1 MGSYSEEEE
10 DQFYDT
16 CEELSSVSDW
26 GSDCSENSSSSI
38 GNFDTVLGSFCDE
51 IWTKNPESVQERRHR
66 FLKLMGLSIYCN
78 SVMREDLGDGSD
90 EKIETDVDRIMEN
103 SGAVLK
109 TSGFEEVF
117 PSSKSTMSDEVSQS
131 LENVASEDSF
141 VGKTKNLDDGTEF
154 LVNEPDRDGMLSSL
168 HEVGSNRSVSF
179 EDFPR
184 IFGPSPLV
192 QHHLHR
198 EVDEARYLVNA
209 KKKVKRG
216 WLRKLGAAGCIVDT
230 AVSKPGDAEQT
241 LELGMQRVRVHP
253 YKKRSKELSSLYAG
267 QEFLAHK
274 GSILTMKFSLDGRY
288 LASAG
293 KDRIVRVWKVVE
305 DERSDNFDAPGMD
318 PSCVYFTMNHLSELA
333 PLDVDGGKLG
343 KMEKLR
349 KSSDSTC
356 VILPPKVFRI
366 LEKPLHE
373 FQGHFGDVLDLSWSA
388 NGFLLSSSVDKT
400 VRLWQVGCD
409 RCLRIFSHNN
419 YVTCVDFNPVDDK
432 YFISGSIDGKVR
444 IWETVGCKV
453 VDYIDTREIVT
464 AVCYQ
469 PDGKGGIVGTLTG
482 NCLFYDTTDA
492 HLQLNV
498 QICLQGK
505 KKSLGKRITGF
516 QFSPNEP
523 SKVMVTSADSVVRIL
538 SGVDIICKFKGLRNA
553 GSQMSASF
561 TLDGKH
567 IVSASDDS
575 NVYLWNVTSQDM
587 RTSSRVKTIWSTESF
602 QSHDASIAIPWNGIQ
617 TTSGAL
623 PSPTLSLDI
632 WGSSTK
638 NGWKH
643 RSLDENSGQNST
655 FSSPD
660 CFSRSRGFLL
670 ESLPKGSA
678 TWPEEKL
685 SNSSPITISPAICK
699 SEYKILKSACQGM
712 FSSPHMW
719 GFVVVTASWDG
730 RIRTYH
736 NYGLPVRL

>member
-26 GSDCSENSSSSI
+26 GLDCSENSSSST
-38 GNFDTVLGSFCDE
+38 GYFDGVLGSFCDE
-51 IWTKNPESVQERRHR
+51 IWTKNPESVRERRHR
-66 FLKLMGLSIYCN
+66 FLKWMGLSIYWN

-90 EKIETDVDRIMEN
+90 EQIETDVDRIM
-103 SGAVLK
+103 
-109 TSGFEEVF
+109 EVF
-117 PSSKSTMSDEVSQS
+117 PSSKSTMSDEVAQS
-131 LENVASEDSF
+131 LENIALEDSF
-141 VGKTKNLDDGTEF
+141 VCKTKNLDHGTEF
-154 LVNEPDRDGMLSSL
+154 LVNEQDRDGMLSSL
-168 HEVGSNRSVSF
+168 HGVGSNRSVSF

-192 QHHLHR
+192 QHHVHR
-198 EVDEARYLVNA
+198 EVDEARCLVDA

-216 WLRKLGAAGCIVDT
+216 WLRKLGAAACIVDT
-230 AVSKPGDAEQT
+230 AVLKPGDAERT

-253 YKKRSKELSSLYAG
+253 YRKRSKEMSSLYAG

-274 GSILTMKFSLDGRY
+274 GSVLTMKFSLDGQY

-293 KDRIVRVWKVVE
+293 KDRIVRVWKVIE
-305 DERSDNFDAPGMD
+305 DERSDNFDALGTD
-318 PSCVYFTMNHLSELA
+318 PSCVYFTMNHLSALA

-373 FQGHFGDVLDLSWSA
+373 FQGHCGDVLDLSWSA
-388 NGFLLSSSVDKT
+388 KGFLLSSSVDKT

-432 YFISGSIDGKVR
+432 YFFSGSIDGKVR

-464 AVCYQ
+464 AVCYR

-482 NCLFYDTTDA
+482 NCLFYDITDA
-492 HLQLNV
+492 HLQLND

-505 KKSLGKRITGF
+505 KKIPGKRITGF

-575 NVYLWNVTSQDM
+575 NVYLWNVTSHD

-602 QSHDASIAIPWNGIQ
+602 QSHDASIAIPWNGLQ

-632 WGSSTK
+632 WGSGTK

-643 RSLDENSGQNST
+643 RNLDENAGPNLT
-655 FSSPD
+655 L
-660 CFSRSRGFLL
+660 SRSRGFLL

-685 SNSSPITISPAICK
+685 SNSSPITISPAMCK